1 MCIWGTGCSEAGDHV
16 TQGETLGKEAGL
28 LCQERPEAS
37 WLLPGLLATTERGHD
52 QQLKDSCWEESLV
65 VVEE

>member
-1 MCIWGTGCSEAGDHV
+1 M
-16 TQGETLGKEAGL
+16 TQGERLDKEAGL

-52 QQLKDSCWEESLV
+52 QQLKDSCLEESLV
-65 VVEE
+65 EEEE

>member
-1 MCIWGTGCSEAGDHV
+1 M

-28 LCQERPEAS
+28 LCQERSEAS

-65 VVEE
+65 VEEE